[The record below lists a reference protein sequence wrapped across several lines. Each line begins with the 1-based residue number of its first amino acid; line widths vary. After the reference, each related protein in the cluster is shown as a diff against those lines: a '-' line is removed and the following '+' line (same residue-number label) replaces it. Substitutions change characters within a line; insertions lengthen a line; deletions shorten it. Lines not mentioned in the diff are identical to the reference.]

1 MQRILFLLTII
12 LFTSCAKKENATFT
26 LQGQIN
32 NSENKYVLLYQ
43 ENDIERKNNT
53 LIDTIKLDENGNF
66 SVALN
71 KEPHFYSLV
80 VNENEN
86 IPLAI
91 DKDQQ
96 ITIESTNATPLVTGS
111 KDTDLLNA
119 YENLRK
125 ESLDRLVNTIRKQI
139 VTENKSENP
148 NPKTIDSLGK
158 LELKNYDLHL
168 AELNAFIKE
177 KMGTSIAIYPTSLR
191 WKDDNIKFFDSLTN
205 AFENAHPNLAI
216 SKKLREKVTR
226 LQQTAVGGKVP
237 GIVMTTADK
246 DTVSLFS
253 ITEKYT
259 LIDFWAS
266 WCGPCRRE
274 SGILNKL
281 YEKYNEKGFTI
292 YGVSLD
298 TNKKQWTN
306 AMAKDHRIWANVSS
320 LEGFETPA
328 AYNFAVTALPMNY
341 LIDSKGIII
350 AKNLHAEELELL
362 VDQVMAN

>member
-12 LFTSCAKKENATFT
+12 LLSSCSKKENSTFT
-26 LQGQIN
+26 LHGQIN
-32 NSENKYVLLYQ
+32 NSENKYILLQQ
-43 ENDIERKNNT
+43 ESDIERKISK

-66 SVALN
+66 EYALN
-71 KEPHFYSLV
+71 EEPHYYTLV
-80 VNENEN
+80 LNENEN

-91 DKDQQ
+91 AKNQQ
-96 ITIESTNATPLVTGS
+96 ITIESINSKPLVGGS

-119 YENLRK
+119 YEKLRK

-139 VTENKSENP
+139 VAENKSENP

-158 LELKNYDLHL
+158 LELNNYDLHL
-168 AELNAFIKE
+168 AELNAFIKN

-191 WKDDNIKFFDSLTN
+191 WKDNNIKFFDSLTS
-205 AFENAHPNLAI
+205 AFETAHPDLAI

-237 GIVMTTADK
+237 GIVMTAANK

-274 SGILNKL
+274 SDILNKL
-281 YEKYNEKGFTI
+281 YEKYKDKGFTI

-298 TNKKQWTN
+298 TNEKQWTN

-320 LEGFETPA
+320 LQGFETPA

-350 AKNLHAEELELL
+350 AKNLHGEELEKL